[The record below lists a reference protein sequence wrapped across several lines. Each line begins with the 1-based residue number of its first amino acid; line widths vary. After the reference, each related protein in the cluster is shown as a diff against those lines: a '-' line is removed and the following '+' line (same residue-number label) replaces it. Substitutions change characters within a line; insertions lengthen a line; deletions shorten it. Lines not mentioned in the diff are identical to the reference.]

1 VSEAL
6 LPAALQDRYR
16 PQFLLGEGGFGRVV
30 RAEDTQLGR
39 LVAIKL
45 LHRVDP
51 EQAAR
56 MGREA
61 KVAAMLRHPHALQ
74 LLDHGVLPDGTPYLV
89 TPYLDGEDLHA
100 LASSRALTTEELR
113 DWMRQVGEALG
124 AAHEAGIVHRDV
136 KPDNVMITE
145 SGEAVLCDFGLA
157 RSMEGSTFST
167 QEGLLL
173 GTPEYMA
180 PELWKAYP
188 PSPASDQWAWAGMV
202 HRLLGRGAP
211 YAGRSPGE
219 ILDELARGYRAPA
232 GCPPGLARALDAE
245 PTARHPDM
253 AAAVAAVTADLDGTS
268 APKRT
273 VAIDRDAATVSGV
286 RMAPSSAATRS
297 MAVAASPRAPDR
309 RPLALGLGLAACAVT
324 GWLLTPGTPPA
335 PPPPSSGPVAEDPS
349 PRADLPLLER
359 LPLTQELTRNLRRM
373 ENMLGYLSGENAF
386 SDQRQERVENALA
399 GHRLPPVWRDTLKSL
414 PGYFARAERD
424 PATTLTLVDY
434 LQTLAQD
441 MRGMTL
447 LGDPAER
454 LSRGVRVEDLGSAT
468 HDEAVGALADESD
481 AVYLGVGDPGDLT
494 SDELAL
500 RVLVTAKFRPTLAPA
515 PSLEAELLRR
525 VEAKGTADPWAL
537 LAYGEA
543 FSLSTL
549 ELEVREA
556 RTRALLVELGGS
568 RGTPDVVEVCAH
580 ISLQSWLLANR
591 ERPTGG
597 TTAPAEDFQYLANL
611 IRRCRGRVPNGL
623 PSAVALVNSL
633 DSYLGN
639 HLALGMEDE
648 IGPAWWSV
656 PELLPA
662 LEETP
667 RPFHEWRDLIAIT
680 HMKLIA
686 PRLAA
691 EGAMVRP
698 ETPLLL
704 DRALALLRGARQGPR
719 HEYELKMLETL
730 ADAVL
735 TLARTVP
742 PSGPLVAPL
751 REFAAASLPDLD
763 HRAKRVQRDLPEA
776 LAWGKKTDLVD
787 TTVDSIRD
795 LLNEQEQDR

>member
-1 VSEAL
+1 
-6 LPAALQDRYR
+6 
-16 PQFLLGEGGFGRVV
+16 
-30 RAEDTQLGR
+30 
-39 LVAIKL
+39 
-45 LHRVDP
+45 VDP

-61 KVAAMLRHPHALQ
+61 KVAARLRHPHALE

-100 LASSRALTTEELR
+100 LGSNRALTKEELR
-113 DWMRQVGEALG
+113 DWMHQVGEALG

-157 RSMEGSTFST
+157 RSMDGSTFAT

-188 PSPASDQWAWAGMV
+188 PSPASDQWAWAAMV

-211 YAGRSPGE
+211 YEGRSPGE
-219 ILDELARGYRAPA
+219 ILDELARGYRPPA
-232 GCPPGLARALDAE
+232 GCPPGLARALDAD

-253 AAAVAAVTADLDGTS
+253 ATAVAAVTADLDGTS
-268 APKRT
+268 APMRT
-273 VAIDRDAATVSGV
+273 VAIDREAATVSGV

-297 MAVAASPRAPDR
+297 MAMAASPGTRDR
-309 RPLALGLGLAACAVT
+309 RPLALGLGLAACAVLA
-324 GWLLTPGTPPA
+324 WLLVPGAPPA
-335 PPPPSSGPVAEDPS
+335 PPPPTSEPVAEDPS

-359 LPLTQELTRNLRRM
+359 LPLTPELTRNLRRL
-373 ENMLGYLSGENAF
+373 ENMVGYLSGENAF
-386 SDQRQERVENALA
+386 SDQRQEMVEKALA
-399 GHRLPPVWRDTLKSL
+399 GHRLPPVWRDTLQSL

-434 LQTLAQD
+434 LRTLAQD
-441 MRGMTL
+441 MRGLTL
-447 LGDPAER
+447 LGDPGER
-454 LSRGVRVEDLGSAT
+454 LARGIPVEELGSNT
-468 HDEAVGALADESD
+468 YDKVVYALADESN
-481 AVYLGVGDPGDLT
+481 AVYLGVGDLTDLT
-494 SDELAL
+494 SEELAL
-500 RVLVTAKFRPTLAPA
+500 RALVSAKFRPTLAPA
-515 PSLEAELLRR
+515 PRLETELLRR
-525 VEAKGTADPWAL
+525 VEATGITDSWAL

-549 ELEVREA
+549 ELEVRED

-568 RGTPDVVEVCAH
+568 RGTPDLVEVCAH

-591 ERPTGG
+591 ERPNGETN
-597 TTAPAEDFQYLANL
+597 APGEDFQYLANL
-611 IRRCRGRVPNGL
+611 IRRCRGRVPNGI
-623 PSAVALVNSL
+623 PAAVALVHAL
-633 DSYLGN
+633 DSYLAN
-639 HLALGMEDE
+639 HRVLGMEEE

-662 LEETP
+662 LERNP
-667 RPFHEWRDLIAIT
+667 QPFHEWRELIAVT
-680 HMKLIA
+680 HQKLIA

-691 EGAMVRP
+691 KGAVLRP

-704 DRALALLRGARQGPR
+704 DRALGLLREARQGPR
-719 HEYELKMLETL
+719 HQYEQGILETL

-742 PSGPLVAPL
+742 PQSPMIVPLQ
-751 REFAAASLPDLD
+751 EFAGADLTDLD

-776 LAWGKKTDLVD
+776 LAWGKRTDLVD
-787 TTVDSIRD
+787 TTVGAVRD
-795 LLNEQEQDR
+795 FLQEQGGQGQDP